1 MVTVIE
7 TVVNVL
13 LHIFILF
20 LILSTIFWSVIS
32 KVEKKSITDELNNN
46 INSYFDNSDL
56 STKDALKEFA
66 TSNKDSLDFLEKL
79 YSKPDETTQISNSWL
94 FQTNILYII
103 ILLVIIV
110 TIVLV
115 IRFVCNIKDF
125 PLLYI
130 LRENIVI
137 FMFVGLVEVWFFLN
151 IGMKFIPTK
160 PSSIITNVKND
171 LIETL

>member
-66 TSNKDSLDFLEKL
+66 TSNKDSLDFLGKL

-103 ILLVIIV
+103 ILLVI
-110 TIVLV
+110 
-115 IRFVCNIKDF
+115 KHMP
-125 PLLYI
+125 PLPI
-130 LRENIVI
+130 N
-137 FMFVGLVEVWFFLN
+137 
-151 IGMKFIPTK
+151 
-160 PSSIITNVKND
+160 
-171 LIETL
+171 